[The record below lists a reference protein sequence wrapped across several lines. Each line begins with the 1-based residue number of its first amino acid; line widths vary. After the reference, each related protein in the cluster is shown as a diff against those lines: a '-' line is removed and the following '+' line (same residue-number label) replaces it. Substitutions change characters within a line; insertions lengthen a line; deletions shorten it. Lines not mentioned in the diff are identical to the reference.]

1 MKLTR
6 SEIMETVSNEHNNRS
21 CERFCSLENA
31 GCQFS
36 VIKAVMVSQHIT
48 YGWLPKG
55 EGTKACRR
63 IVESPYGTTLRAPET
78 RRKIKPFCQNNL
90 RIFECSIFLFL
101 SLLFK
106 SVVDVGAEDK
116 QNGKKRERRSQ
127 IFLFWLFCV
136 CGWSKALWRHAYVTV
151 GVGWAM

>member
-78 RRKIKPFCQNNL
+78 RRKLNPFARIIWESLSALFSSSCPSFLNL
-90 RIFECSIFLFL
+90 WST
-101 SLLFK
+101 
-106 SVVDVGAEDK
+106 SVPK
-116 QNGKKRERRSQ
+116 ISRMERREKDEVKSFCFDCFACVGGRRPSDVTLTSQ
-127 IFLFWLFCV
+127 SV
-136 CGWSKALWRHAYVTV
+136 
-151 GVGWAM
+151 